1 MTKSFITTP
10 EIELWKREKE
20 TQEYMTTY
28 IGTPQTTFEY
38 LKSQHLSV
46 VYVPVS
52 IFFLFFFFF
61 KRAVWQAVS
70 FRIKKSTYLC
80 ASSLPSSMP
89 YIWVTPKA
97 ELSFSIHLTYLSDSY
112 WDAIA

>member
-20 TQEYMTTY
+20 TQEYMTIY

-46 VYVPVS
+46 VYVPLS
-52 IFFLFFFFF
+52 ILLFFCVFFTSS
-61 KRAVWQAVS
+61 V
-70 FRIKKSTYLC
+70 
-80 ASSLPSSMP
+80 ASSVFQNQKVNISLR
-89 YIWVTPKA
+89 
-97 ELSFSIHLTYLSDSY
+97 
-112 WDAIA
+112 

>member
-20 TQEYMTTY
+20 TQEYMTIY

-46 VYVPVS
+46 VYVPLS
-52 IFFLFFFFF
+52 ILLFFFVFF
-61 KRAVWQAVS
+61 TSSV
-70 FRIKKSTYLC
+70 
-80 ASSLPSSMP
+80 ASSVFQNQKVNISLR
-89 YIWVTPKA
+89 
-97 ELSFSIHLTYLSDSY
+97 
-112 WDAIA
+112 

>member
-52 IFFLFFFFF
+52 IFLVVVLFLTSSVALKFFQE
-61 KRAVWQAVS
+61 KN
-70 FRIKKSTYLC
+70 KTYIC
-80 ASSLPSSMP
+80 ASSR
-89 YIWVTPKA
+89 
-97 ELSFSIHLTYLSDSY
+97 
-112 WDAIA
+112 